1 MMKHDGTGSEETVN
15 NLMRRSWKKTLCCM
29 AIIFFIFAYAE
40 ANANMKERTLELP
53 KTVGVWKRP
62 DSPKVVD
69 ASNIFQ
75 YMNGAGELYL
85 GYRFKKLEVYEYKAD
100 GQESIVAEIYFMETP
115 DDAFGLLSQD
125 WGGEPV
131 DLKPSRPAATKTL
144 RAPVTRALYGRGLL
158 RISSGN
164 IHARIMA
171 YLETPES
178 KEAVLSLGRVVAGN
192 DKYLNEPGLLNIL
205 TDEIADGWKL
215 QPNQIRYF
223 RSPLV
228 LNIFYYLSLENIL
241 NLDRSAEAVT
251 ATYAKTGSEKSKPVQ
266 ILFVKYETPEK
277 ANRALDLFLKS
288 YIPESAAANIKT
300 GANEEPAFFQ
310 IEDGWLGYRLKRE
323 SLALVFKCPDEKSA
337 RDMINGIR
345 FNSLK

>member
-1 MMKHDGTGSEETVN
+1 MSDLIG
-15 NLMRRSWKKTLCCM
+15 RSWKKTFCFI
-29 AIIFFIFAYAE
+29 AIILSILAYEETHAK
-40 ANANMKERTLELP
+40 MKEHNPELP

-62 DSPKVVD
+62 DSPMVVD

-85 GYRFKKLEVYEYKAD
+85 GYRFKNLEVYDYKAD

-131 DLKPSRPAATKTL
+131 DLKPSRPAAMKTS
-144 RAPVTRALYGRGLL
+144 RAPIARALYGAGLL

-171 YLETPES
+171 YRETPKS
-178 KEAVLSLGRVVAGN
+178 KEAVLSLGRAVAGS
-192 DKYLNEPGLLNIL
+192 DKLPDEPCLLNIL

-215 QPNQIRYF
+215 QTNQIRYF

-228 LNIFYYLSLENIL
+228 LNIFYYLSLQNIL
-241 NLDRSAEAVT
+241 NLDLTAEAVT
-251 ATYAKTGSEKSKPVQ
+251 ATYEKTGVEKSKRARV
-266 ILFVKYETPEK
+266 LFVKYSTPEK
-277 ANRALDLFLKS
+277 ANRALDLFRQS
-288 YIPESAAANIKT
+288 YIPEHNRVNAKT
-300 GANEEPAFFQ
+300 ITNEGPAFFKV
-310 IEDGWLGYRLKRE
+310 EDGWLGYRLKSE
-323 SLALVFKCPDEKSA
+323 CIAFVFKCPDEKSA
-337 RDMINGIR
+337 RAMINGIR
-345 FNSLK
+345 FDPLK